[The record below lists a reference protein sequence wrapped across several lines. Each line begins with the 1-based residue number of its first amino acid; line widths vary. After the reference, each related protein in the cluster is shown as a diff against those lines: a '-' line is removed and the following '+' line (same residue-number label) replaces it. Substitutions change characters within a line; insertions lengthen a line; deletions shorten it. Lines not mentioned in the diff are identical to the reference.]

1 MRTAYEIGIA
11 ITLQA
16 VLSLILSVFGYWYL
30 QFVTA
35 AVLGLILNFGLLTS
49 ASLGVGGIVGTLISV
64 FLRNGMLSL
73 TYASLAGQI
82 MGLGSF
88 LPLLFML
95 LILSFIIS
103 WAGGMIG
110 SAFTLPFTHEEKKP
124 S

>member
-1 MRTAYEIGIA
+1 MKTVYEIGIA
-11 ITLQA
+11 ITLQT
-16 VLSLILSVFGYWYL
+16 VLSLALSAFGYWYL

-35 AVLGLILNFGLLTS
+35 AILGLFLNFGLLTS
-49 ASLGVGGIVGTLISV
+49 ASLGVGGVLGTLISV
-64 FLRNGMLSL
+64 FFRNGIISL

-95 LILSFIIS
+95 LIISFIIS

-110 SAFTLPFTHEEKKP
+110 SAFTLGFTHEEKKT